1 MAAKFNVK
9 NKSLLENTFLL
20 FPEEN
25 YGFQEVYFTKGLNL
39 LLPIYQTGCCQ
50 ILIVDKNYKFMGLP
64 AVPHSP
70 KKLLYY
76 LVNSLQHGIH
86 FDLQNKFDH

>member
-25 YGFQEVYFTKGLNL
+25 YGFQELYFTKGLNL
-39 LLPIYQTGCCQ
+39 LLPIKQGAIKY
-50 ILIVDKNYKFMGLP
+50 
-64 AVPHSP
+64 
-70 KKLLYY
+70 
-76 LVNSLQHGIH
+76 
-86 FDLQNKFDH
+86 